1 MINLYLVMKYKY
13 TSFFYRFPSVLF
25 SLSLITLFACGEEEG
40 NSIFPEIG
48 AISESVYASGVIK
61 AVDQYE
67 AFTSASGPVQEI
79 FVQEGDLV
87 EIGTPILAVYS
98 EREKLSRENAEIARA
113 YADMQANQSRLRD
126 LQLAIDYAKSKM
138 LNDSLL
144 YQRQQNLW
152 KQNIGTAVELEQRQL
167 TYQNSKTAYETAIL
181 RYQDLKKEIEFNEKT
196 ASKSLA
202 ISRVLESEYV
212 LKSKIDGRVYSLPKE
227 KGEMVTPQ
235 VSLAVLGSADDFLL
249 ELQVDE
255 YDIAKVKNGQQII
268 VSMDSYKGETFEAI
282 VTRIY
287 PIMNSNT
294 KSFTI
299 EAQFTKAPPQLYPN
313 LTLEANIILTQKEE
327 TIIIP
332 RSFLINDQ
340 FVLNEEGD
348 SIAVKVGIK
357 NYQSAE
363 ILEGLDTN
371 SKIIKPGL

>member
-1 MINLYLVMKYKY
+1 MKYKY
-13 TSFFYRFPSVLF
+13 TSFFYRFLSALF
-25 SLSLITLFACGEEEG
+25 SISLFTLFACGEEEG
-40 NSIFPEIG
+40 TSIFPEMG

-67 AFTSASGPVQEI
+67 AFTSASGPLQEI

-113 YADMQANQSRLRD
+113 YADLQANQSKLRD

-144 YQRQQNLW
+144 YERQQNLW

-167 TYQNSKTAYETAIL
+167 TYENSKTAFETAIL

-212 LKSKIDGRVYSLPKE
+212 LKSKINGKVYSLPKE

-235 VSLAVLGSADDFLL
+235 VTLAILGSAEEFLL

-255 YDIAKVKNGQQII
+255 YDISKIEIGQPVVI
-268 VSMDSYKGETFEAI
+268 SMDSYKGETFEAI

-287 PIMNSNT
+287 PIMDSST

-313 LTLEANIILTQKEE
+313 LTLEANIVLSEKAE

-332 RSFLINDQ
+332 RSFLIDDQ
-340 FVLNEEGD
+340 YVLNEDGD
-348 SIAVKVGIK
+348 SIRVEVGIK

-363 ILEGLDTN
+363 ILEGLKT
-371 SKIIKPGL
+371 STKIIKPSL

>member
-1 MINLYLVMKYKY
+1 MKYKY
-13 TSFFYRFPSVLF
+13 TSFFYRFLSGLF
-25 SLSLITLFACGEEEG
+25 SLSLFTLFACGEEEG

-61 AVDQYE
+61 AVNQYE
-67 AFTSASGPVQEI
+67 AFTSASGPIQEI

-87 EIGTPILAVYS
+87 QTGTPILAVYS

-196 ASKSLA
+196 STKSLA

-294 KSFTI
+294 KSFTL
-299 EAQFTKAPPQLYPN
+299 EAKFTKSPPQLYPN

-327 TIIIP
+327 TVIIP